1 MANPI
6 MHHATELPLHGGRAP
21 RWLFG
26 RMVRLSG
33 AISEVILDDFGGRNV
48 RPRRNR
54 GHSITEKMLK
64 EKKIF
69 LDFNPLRSRGNS

>member
-26 RMVRLSG
+26 RMVRLSR
-33 AISEVILDDFGGRNV
+33 AISEVMLDDFGADELVTR
-48 RPRRNR
+48 
-54 GHSITEKMLK
+54 L
-64 EKKIF
+64 
-69 LDFNPLRSRGNS
+69 